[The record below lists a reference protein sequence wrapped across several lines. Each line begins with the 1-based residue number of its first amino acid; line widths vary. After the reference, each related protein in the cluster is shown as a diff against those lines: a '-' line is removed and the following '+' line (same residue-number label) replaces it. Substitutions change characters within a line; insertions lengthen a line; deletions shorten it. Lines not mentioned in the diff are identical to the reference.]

1 MKKQIRRGVFETNSS
16 SVRSITM
23 WTRSDFDRWTDGEL
37 LFWEDEKKFGTRK
50 ELIKDLKKDTLYNG
64 KLRYPNINWN
74 NKDQVSD
81 IFNDENIKTFNQ
93 YFQNDWF
100 ETYWEAYT
108 TPGGENVVA
117 FGYYGHD

>member
-1 MKKQIRRGVFETNSS
+1 MKMQIRRGVFETNSS
-16 SVRSITM
+16 SVHSITM
-23 WTRSDFDRWTDGEL
+23 CTGSGFDRWTDGEL
-37 LFWEDEKKFGTRK
+37 LFWEDEKKFGTR
-50 ELIKDLKKDTLYNG
+50 EEIIEDLKKSTWYDG
-64 KLRYPNINWN
+64 KLRYPDINWDD
-74 NKDQVSD
+74 KDQVSD

>member
-1 MKKQIRRGVFETNSS
+1 MKMQIRRGVFETNSS
-16 SVRSITM
+16 SVHSITM
-23 WTRSDFDRWTDGEL
+23 CTGSDFDRWTDGEL
-37 LFWEDEKKFGTRK
+37 LFWEDEKKFGTRD
-50 ELIKDLKKDTLYNG
+50 EIIEDLQKSTRYDG
-64 KLRYPNINWN
+64 KLRYPDINWDD
-74 NKDQVSD
+74 KDQVSD

>member
-1 MKKQIRRGVFETNSS
+1 MKMQIRRGVFETNSS
-16 SVRSITM
+16 SVHSITM
-23 WTRSDFDRWTDGEL
+23 CTGSDFDRWTNGEL
-37 LFWEDEKKFGTRK
+37 LFWEDEKKFGTR
-50 ELIKDLKKDTLYNG
+50 EEIIDDLKKDTWYNG
-64 KLRYPNINWN
+64 KLRYPNINWDD
-74 NKDQVSD
+74 KDQVSD

>member
-1 MKKQIRRGVFETNSS
+1 MKMQIRRGVFETNSS
-16 SVRSITM
+16 SVHSITM
-23 WTRSDFDRWTDGEL
+23 CSGCDFDFWCVGEL
-37 LFWEDEKKFGTRK
+37 LFWEDEKKFGTRE
-50 ELIKDLKKDTLYNG
+50 ELIEDLKKDTWYDG
-64 KLRYPNINWN
+64 KLRYPNINWDD
-74 NKDQVSD
+74 KDQVSD

-108 TPGGENVVA
+108 TPGGENIVA

>member
-1 MKKQIRRGVFETNSS
+1 MKMQIRRDVFETNSS
-16 SVRSITM
+16 SVHSITM
-23 WTRSDFDRWTDGEL
+23 CTGSDFDRWTDGEL
-37 LFWEDEKKFGTRK
+37 LFWEDEKKFGTRE
-50 ELIKDLKKDTLYNG
+50 ELIEDLKKDTWYDG
-64 KLRYPNINWN
+64 KLRYPNINWDD
-74 NKDQVSD
+74 KDQVSD

-108 TPGGENVVA
+108 TPGGENIVA

>member
-1 MKKQIRRGVFETNSS
+1 MKMQIRRGVFETNSS
-16 SVRSITM
+16 SVHSITM
-23 WTRSDFDRWTDGEL
+23 CTGSDFDRWTDGEL
-37 LFWEDEKKFGTRK
+37 LFWEDEKKFGTRE
-50 ELIKDLKKDTLYNG
+50 ELIEDLKKDTWYDG
-64 KLRYPNINWN
+64 KFRYPNINWDD
-74 NKDQVSD
+74 KDQVSD

-108 TPGGENVVA
+108 TPGGENIVA

>member
-1 MKKQIRRGVFETNSS
+1 MKMQIRRGVFETNSS
-16 SVRSITM
+16 SVHSITM
-23 WTRSDFDRWTDGEL
+23 CTGSDFDRWTDGEL
-37 LFWEDEKKFGTRK
+37 LFWEDEKKFGTR
-50 ELIKDLKKDTLYNG
+50 EEIIEDLKKSTWYDG
-64 KLRYPNINWN
+64 KLRYPNINWDD
-74 NKDQVSD
+74 KDQVSD

>member
-1 MKKQIRRGVFETNSS
+1 MGNYYFGKMK
-16 SVRSITM
+16 
-23 WTRSDFDRWTDGEL
+23 
-37 LFWEDEKKFGTRK
+37 KKFGTRK

>member
-1 MKKQIRRGVFETNSS
+1 MKMQIRRGVFETNSS
-16 SVRSITM
+16 SVHSITM
-23 WTRSDFDRWTDGEL
+23 CTGSDFDRWTDGEL
-37 LFWEDEKKFGTRK
+37 LFWEDEKKFGTRE
-50 ELIKDLKKDTLYNG
+50 ELIEDLKKDTWYDG
-64 KLRYPNINWN
+64 KLRYPNINWDD
-74 NKDQVSD
+74 KDQVSD

-108 TPGGENVVA
+108 TPGGENIVA

>member
-1 MKKQIRRGVFETNSS
+1 MKMQIRRGVFETNSS
-16 SVRSITM
+16 SVHSITM
-23 WTRSDFDRWTDGEL
+23 CTGSDFDRWTDGEL
-37 LFWEDEKKFGTRK
+37 LFWEDEKKFGTR
-50 ELIKDLKKDTLYNG
+50 EEIIEDLKKSTWYDG
-64 KLRYPNINWN
+64 KLRYPYINWDDE
-74 NKDQVSD
+74 DQVSD

-93 YFQNDWF
+93 YFQNGWF

>member
-1 MKKQIRRGVFETNSS
+1 MKMQIRRGVFETNSS
-16 SVRSITM
+16 SVHSITM
-23 WTRSDFDRWTDGEL
+23 CTGSDFDRWTDGEL
-37 LFWEDEKKFGTRK
+37 LFWEDEKKFGTR
-50 ELIKDLKKDTLYNG
+50 EEIIEDLKKSTWYDG
-64 KLRYPNINWN
+64 KLRYPDINWDD
-74 NKDQVSD
+74 KDQVSD

-93 YFQNDWF
+93 YSQNDWF

>member
-16 SVRSITM
+16 SVHSITM
-23 WTRSDFDRWTDGEL
+23 CTRSDFDRWTDGEL
-37 LFWEDEKKFGTRK
+37 LFWENEKKFGTRK

>member
-1 MKKQIRRGVFETNSS
+1 MKMQIRRGVFETNSS
-16 SVRSITM
+16 SVHSITM
-23 WTRSDFDRWTDGEL
+23 CTGSDFDRWTDGEL
-37 LFWEDEKKFGTRK
+37 LFWEDEKKFGTR
-50 ELIKDLKKDTLYNG
+50 EEIIEDLKKSTWYDG
-64 KLRYPNINWN
+64 KLRYPDINWDD
-74 NKDQVSD
+74 KDQVSD
-81 IFNDENIKTFNQ
+81 IFNDENIKMFNQ

>member
-1 MKKQIRRGVFETNSS
+1 MKRQIRRGVFETNSS
-16 SVRSITM
+16 SVHSITM
-23 WTRSDFDRWTDGEL
+23 CTRSDFDRWTDGEL

>member
-23 WTRSDFDRWTDGEL
+23 CTRSDFDRWTDGEL

>member
-1 MKKQIRRGVFETNSS
+1 MKMQIRRGVFETNSS
-16 SVRSITM
+16 SVHSITM
-23 WTRSDFDRWTDGEL
+23 CTGSDFDRWTDGEL
-37 LFWEDEKKFGTRK
+37 LFWEDEKKFGTR
-50 ELIKDLKKDTLYNG
+50 EEIIEDLKKSTWYDG
-64 KLRYPNINWN
+64 KLRYPDINWDD
-74 NKDQVSD
+74 KDQVSD

>member
-1 MKKQIRRGVFETNSS
+1 MKMQIRRGVFETNSS
-16 SVRSITM
+16 SVHSITM
-23 WTRSDFDRWTDGEL
+23 CTGSDFDRWTNGEL
-37 LFWEDEKKFGTRK
+37 LFWEDEKKFGTR
-50 ELIKDLKKDTLYNG
+50 EEIIDDLKKDIWYNG
-64 KLRYPNINWN
+64 KLRYPNINWDD
-74 NKDQVSD
+74 KDQVSD

>member
-1 MKKQIRRGVFETNSS
+1 MKMQIRRGVFETNSS
-16 SVRSITM
+16 SVHSITM
-23 WTRSDFDRWTDGEL
+23 CTGSDFDRWTDGEL
-37 LFWEDEKKFGTRK
+37 SFWEDEKKFGTRE
-50 ELIKDLKKDTLYNG
+50 ELIEDLKKDTWYDG
-64 KLRYPNINWN
+64 KLRYPNINWDD
-74 NKDQVSD
+74 KDQVSD

-108 TPGGENVVA
+108 TPGGENIVA

>member
-16 SVRSITM
+16 SVHSITM
-23 WTRSDFDRWTDGEL
+23 CTRSDFDRWKDGEL

-50 ELIKDLKKDTLYNG
+50 ELIEDLKKDTLYNG
-64 KLRYPNINWN
+64 KLRYPNINWYK
-74 NKDQVSD
+74 KDQVSD

>member
-1 MKKQIRRGVFETNSS
+1 MKMQIRRGVFETNSS
-16 SVRSITM
+16 SVHSITM
-23 WTRSDFDRWTDGEL
+23 CTGSDFDRWTDGEL
-37 LFWEDEKKFGTRK
+37 LFWEDEKKFGTR
-50 ELIKDLKKDTLYNG
+50 EEIIENLKKSTWYDG
-64 KLRYPNINWN
+64 KLRYPNINWDDE
-74 NKDQVSD
+74 DQVSD

-100 ETYWEAYT
+100 KTYWEAYT

>member
-1 MKKQIRRGVFETNSS
+1 MKMQIRRGVFETNSS
-16 SVRSITM
+16 SVHSITM
-23 WTRSDFDRWTDGEL
+23 CTGSDFDRWTDGEL
-37 LFWEDEKKFGTRK
+37 LFWEDEKKFGTR
-50 ELIKDLKKDTLYNG
+50 EEIIEDLKKSTWYDG
-64 KLRYPNINWN
+64 KLRYPNINWDD
-74 NKDQVSD
+74 KDQVSD

-100 ETYWEAYT
+100 EIYWEAYT

>member
-1 MKKQIRRGVFETNSS
+1 MKMQIRRGVFETNSS
-16 SVRSITM
+16 SVHSIAMCTG
-23 WTRSDFDRWTDGEL
+23 RDFDRWTNGEL
-37 LFWEDEKKFGTRK
+37 LFWEDEKKFGTR
-50 ELIKDLKKDTLYNG
+50 EEIIDDLKKDTWYNG
-64 KLRYPNINWN
+64 KLRYPNINWDD
-74 NKDQVSD
+74 KDQVSD

>member
-16 SVRSITM
+16 SVHSITM
-23 WTRSDFDRWTDGEL
+23 CTRSDFDRWTDGEL
-37 LFWEDEKKFGTRK
+37 LFWEDEKKFGTKK

>member
-16 SVRSITM
+16 SVHSITM
-23 WTRSDFDRWTDGEL
+23 CTRSDFDRWTDGEL